1 MQSKKIIT
9 IALSAL
15 LVLGLAGVGIY
26 GVTNQKGSVDPTA
39 STSEAATTTEAPS
52 VSAETTTQVST
63 TADPGVS
70 TAILGKWTDSAN
82 MSGYCFYEDGTV
94 EMTYVNLTI
103 PVLNMPINGTS
114 KGVYTVEGDKLTTK
128 FSIYSA
134 TIENTYTV
142 TVENNMLT
150 LFNVSEGEKS
160 TYSRPVEA
168 ESTTSAQTST
178 TALSEVDETEI
189 VGSWISGDGTVSY
202 SFSKDGTVSFTL
214 DGDVF
219 TGVYMAMGD
228 EVTLQYT
235 AGRRK
240 VTEKYT
246 YKISKNSL
254 SLEDGK
260 DTTILIRRG
269 TQYVP
274 SSESELLGKWRDG
287 ADMSGYEF
295 MEGGVAKITYVNLTI
310 PVINMPI
317 NGTFTGSYTVNGDK
331 LTVSFT
337 IYGNAI
343 TDNFTFSVKDNV
355 LTLTDAE
362 GSNATYFK
370 K

>member
-1 MQSKKIIT
+1 MQIKKIII
-9 IALSAL
+9 IAVSAV

-26 GVTNQKGSVDPTA
+26 GVTNQNSTTEPTSA
-39 STSEAATTTEAPS
+39 TAEETTTQAPS
-52 VSAETTTQVST
+52 VTAETTAQVST

-70 TAILGKWTDSAN
+70 VAILGKWTDSAD

-103 PVLNMPINGTS
+103 PVINMPINGTS
-114 KGVYTVEGDKLTTK
+114 KGVYTLVGDKLTTK

-142 TVENNMLT
+142 TIENNTLT
-150 LFNVSEGEKS
+150 MFNASEGEKS
-160 TYSRPVEA
+160 VYQRPVE
-168 ESTTSAQTST
+168 SVST
-178 TALSEVDETEI
+178 TASQPATTAAPEVDETEI

-202 SFSKDGTVSFTL
+202 SFAKDGTVSFTL
-214 DGDVF
+214 DGEVF

-228 EVTLQYT
+228 ELTLQYT

-246 YKISKNSL
+246 YQISKNSL
-254 SLEDGK
+254 SLEDGR

-274 SSESELLGKWRDG
+274 SAEADLLGKWRDG

-295 MEGGVAKITYVNLTI
+295 LEGGVAKITYVNLTI

-331 LTVSFT
+331 LTVSFN

-355 LTLTDAE
+355 LSLTDAE
-362 GSNATYFK
+362 GSTATYFK

>member
-9 IALSAL
+9 IALSAI

-26 GVTNQKGSVDPTA
+26 GVTNQNDTTDITA
-39 STSEAATTTEAPS
+39 STADTVTTTEAPS

-82 MSGYCFYEDGTV
+82 MSGYHFYEDGTV
-94 EMTYVNLTI
+94 EMTYVNLTV
-103 PVLNMPINGTS
+103 PVVNIPINGTS
-114 KGVYTVEGDKLTTK
+114 KGVYTIEGDKLTTK

-142 TVENNMLT
+142 TVENNILT
-150 LFNVSEGEKS
+150 MFNVSEGEKS
-160 TYSRPVEA
+160 TYARPVDGET
-168 ESTTSAQTST
+168 TTSAPAST
-178 TALSEVDETEI
+178 TAQDIDETEI

-219 TGVYMAMGD
+219 TGVYMAIGD
-228 EVTLQYT
+228 EVTIQYT

-240 VTEKYT
+240 ITEKYT

-274 SSESELLGKWRDG
+274 SAESELLGKWRDG

-295 MEGGVAKITYVNLTI
+295 LEGGVVKITYVNLTI

-331 LTVSFT
+331 LTVSFSV
-337 IYGNAI
+337 YGNAI

-355 LTLTDAE
+355 LSLIDAE

>member
-9 IALSAL
+9 IAVSAIL
-15 LVLGLAGVGIY
+15 ILGLAGVGIY
-26 GVTNQKGSVDPTA
+26 GITNSNDGTDPTS
-39 STSEAATTTEAPS
+39 STADAVSTTDIPS
-52 VSAETTTQVST
+52 VSDTTTQVST
-63 TADPGVS
+63 TAAPDIRA
-70 TAILGKWTDSAN
+70 AILGKWTDSAN
-82 MSGYCFYEDGTV
+82 MSGYHFYEDGTV

-103 PVLNMPINGTS
+103 PVINIPINGTS
-114 KGVYTVEGDKLTTK
+114 KGVYSIEGDKLTTK

-142 TVENNMLT
+142 MVENNTLT
-150 LFNVSEGEKS
+150 MFNVSEGEKA
-160 TYSRPVEA
+160 TYARAVA
-168 ESTTSAQTST
+168 EEGT
-178 TALSEVDETEI
+178 TAEEVSATVSPEIDETEI

-202 SFSKDGTVSFTL
+202 SFSKDGTMSFTL

-219 TGVYMAMGD
+219 TGVYMAIGD
-228 EVTLQYT
+228 EVTIQYT

-274 SSESELLGKWRDG
+274 SAESELLGKWRDG

-295 MEGGVAKITYVNLTI
+295 LEGGVAKITYVNLTI

-331 LTVSFT
+331 LTVNFT

-343 TDNFTFSVKDNV
+343 TDSFTFSVKDNV
-355 LTLTDAE
+355 LSLIDAE
-362 GSNATYFK
+362 GENATYFK

>member
-9 IALSAL
+9 IALSAI

-26 GVTNQKGSVDPTA
+26 GVTNQNDTGDITTSTVDTV
-39 STSEAATTTEAPS
+39 TTTEAPS
-52 VSAETTTQVST
+52 VSAETTTQAST

-70 TAILGKWTDSAN
+70 AAILGKWTDSAN
-82 MSGYCFYEDGTV
+82 MSGYHFYEDGTV

-103 PVLNMPINGTS
+103 PVINMPINGTS
-114 KGVYTVEGDKLTTK
+114 KGVYTIEGDKLTTK

-142 TVENNMLT
+142 TVENNILT

-160 TYSRPVEA
+160 TYARPAVT
-168 ESTTSAQTST
+168 ESTTAAQSST
-178 TALSEVDETEI
+178 TASAEVDETEI

-202 SFSKDGTVSFTL
+202 SFSKDGTVSFTI

-219 TGVYMAMGD
+219 TGVYMVVGD
-228 EVTLQYT
+228 EVTIQYT

-274 SSESELLGKWRDG
+274 SAESELLGIWRDG

-295 MEGGVAKITYVNLTI
+295 LEGGVVKITYVNLTI

-331 LTVSFT
+331 LTVSFSV
-337 IYGNAI
+337 YGNAI

-355 LTLTDAE
+355 LSLINAE